1 MKEIVRKAYHFMNR
15 ISEIISKVVSAVSVL
30 FVVGV
35 IFTVALQIV
44 NRYVIVKVSDY
55 SATFTDELARFLLIW
70 IVYTAIGM
78 CLREGSMSQ
87 VDIIYSRLGK
97 RGRIALYV
105 FVRLVMLAVLYVTIR
120 YGFWYAGKKKAYH
133 STMMNIPGQLLYLTV
148 SIGGCLMLFEVI
160 TEMLGVFCGEV
171 EPFQASRKRFF
182 PWHEEPLDE
191 SGQLLSL
198 ANLRKK
204 FTETNRR
211 EEGK

>member
-1 MKEIVRKAYHFMNR
+1 
-15 ISEIISKVVSAVSVL
+15 
-30 FVVGV
+30 
-35 IFTVALQIV
+35 
-44 NRYVIVKVSDY
+44 VKISDY

-97 RGRIALYV
+97 RGRTALYV
-105 FVRLVMLAVLYVTIR
+105 FVRLMMLAVLYVTIR

-133 STMMNIPGQLLYLTV
+133 STMMNIPGQFLFLTV
-148 SIGGCLMLFEVI
+148 PIGGCLMLFEVI

-171 EPFQASRKRFF
+171 EPFEASKKRLF
-182 PWHEEPLDE
+182 PWHEEPVDE

-204 FTETNRR
+204 FNEANRR
-211 EEGK
+211 EEDK